1 MEASRARTAVAPW
14 LRTLVIFAVVAALIE
29 FVLLRLLLRGGAFA
43 PPGAVMNAIF
53 DFLLQVGLAAL
64 NFSFL
69 AAGVALALVA
79 FLLLRGGTIRKW
91 VALLIWSLLAVGILL
106 PLLLHSAMPLLYHA
120 LSMAIVVPLL
130 LLFPRKRS
138 WDFLAACTIGAAL
151 GATYYFQASL
161 SASALGIFLPWSTE
175 IFSVGE
181 ILAVTAPFLFLL
193 GRHWRPWLVPLAA
206 LPVIIYLLASQSAF
220 VSLVAVWT
228 VYFTLFLPA
237 PIYALA
243 LGAYT
248 YDLGDLLYG
257 KPQRWMGIG
266 LLLIALAGRMFQ
278 VTYLA
283 QLSLLGLILLVL
295 PAAALGLRS
304 PEAAGAPA
312 SPEPSPSVETRLE
325 G

>member
-1 MEASRARTAVAPW
+1 MEASRARTAIAPW
-14 LRTLVIFAVVAALIE
+14 LHTLVIFAVVASLVE

-53 DFLLQVGLAAL
+53 DFLLRVGLAAL
-64 NFSFL
+64 NFSFV

-79 FLLLRGGTIRKW
+79 FLLLQGGARQKS
-91 VALLIWSLLAVGILL
+91 VALLIAVLLGVGLLL
-106 PLLLHSAMPLLYHA
+106 PLLHLALPWLYHA
-120 LSMAIVVPLL
+120 LSMAIVIPLL

-151 GATYYFQASL
+151 VATYYFQASL
-161 SASALGIFLPWSTE
+161 SAPAVGIPLPFATE

-181 ILAVTAPFLFLL
+181 ILAVTAPFLLLL
-193 GRHWRPWLVPLAA
+193 GRHWRPWLVPLAV
-206 LPVIIYLLASQSAF
+206 LPVVIYLLASQSAF

-228 VYFTLFLPA
+228 VYFTLFLPV

-248 YDLGDLLYG
+248 YDLADLLYDR
-257 KPQRWMGIG
+257 PRRWMGMG

-295 PAAALGLRS
+295 PATALGLRS
-304 PEAAGAPA
+304 SEPAGSPTP
-312 SPEPSPSVETRLE
+312 PEPSRSVETRPE